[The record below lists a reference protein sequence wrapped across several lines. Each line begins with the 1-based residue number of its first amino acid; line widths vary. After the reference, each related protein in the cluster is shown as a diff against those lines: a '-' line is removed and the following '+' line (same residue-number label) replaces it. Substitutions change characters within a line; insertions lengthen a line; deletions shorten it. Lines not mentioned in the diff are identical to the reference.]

1 MIPSV
6 LSKGRSWPFH
16 QVLVS
21 TQLGGAGLIALQ
33 LARHLREQGQDSRTW
48 IPGEGAAS
56 AEAGRMGLPWSIY
69 DAASLLS
76 KYGIRAGIAN
86 WKLGR
91 QLRKSGRGIVHV
103 HSPSHYGAL
112 RWGLRFSALKRVVH
126 VHIEEGEDSLRWAF
140 KDPPEL
146 IIPCA
151 RFLVSSIER
160 SLPEKA
166 LGRTRIVP
174 VCNAVDIQRFTPGPK
189 EEAKQR
195 VGAPIG
201 RPLALMLANLAP
213 HKGQETAIRA
223 VALLKQRGVDVTCWL
238 AGIERGGATAYT
250 SRLRELIAETSI
262 GDRVELMGQRS
273 DTPDLLRAAD
283 FLLLPST
290 HEGLPLTILEAQ
302 ATRVPVLAS
311 PTAGI
316 PEVIRD
322 GETGFLIAAADAEG
336 YARRMEQ
343 LLADP
348 EVSRRMADAAFQRTT
363 REYNWQTFCRRIVAL
378 YEELLE
384 VPIVATRQGP
394 TPQHLSEKQQLEM
407 DNKTTAD
414 DLLCSRPS

>member
-1 MIPSV
+1 MRTIRYSEVTMPTDRERKV
-6 LSKGRSWPFH
+6 YAH
-16 QVLVS
+16 QILVS
-21 TQLGGAGLIALQ
+21 RDLGGAGLIALH
-33 LARHLREQGQDSRTW
+33 LARHIREQGQESCTW
-48 IPGEGAAS
+48 IPNEGAAS
-56 AEAGRMGLPWSIY
+56 AEADRMGLPWSVY

-76 KYGIRAGIAN
+76 KSGVRAGIAN

-91 QLRKSGRGIVHV
+91 QLRKSGTRIVHV
-103 HSPSHYGAL
+103 HSPLHYGAL
-112 RWGLRFSALKRVVH
+112 RRGLRSSALKRVVH
-126 VHIEEGEDSLRWAF
+126 VHIESGEDGLRWAF

-146 IIPCA
+146 IVPCA

-160 SLPEKA
+160 CLPEKA

-201 RPLALMLANLAP
+201 RPLALILANLSP

-223 VALLKQRGVDVTCWL
+223 VALLKQRRVDVTCWL

-250 SRLRELIAETSI
+250 SRLRELIAEMGV
-262 GDRVELMGQRS
+262 GDRVELLGQRS

-290 HEGLPLTILEAQ
+290 REGLPLAILEAQ
-302 ATRVPVLAS
+302 ATRVPVLAA

-322 GETGFLIAAADAEG
+322 GETGFLIAATDAEG

-343 LLADP
+343 LLTDP
-348 EVSRRMADAAFQRTT
+348 EFGRRVADAAFQRTT
-363 REYNWQTFCRRIVAL
+363 RESNWQTFCRRIVTL

-384 VPIVATRQGP
+384 GPTVATLREPG
-394 TPQHLSEKQQLEM
+394 SAKR
-407 DNKTTAD
+407 D
-414 DLLCSRPS
+414 